1 MDVVSM
7 VLKSRDQLKK
17 ILADEWDTSV
27 IQDYSK
33 LELEK
38 IYNMN
43 TPTSSVISSFGNASG
58 CNITLSHRFIP
69 SHKLHVIYYNFP
81 EIGRN
86 VPKITKQCGDK
97 IKTLYTD
104 EIINKDD
111 SILMITLDKL
121 TENIE
126 KTIHNMNIQFQES
139 LKVEGLS
146 DQIIQ
151 ENNSKNNPFQY
162 SLSHFKKIHAFHIY
176 SLTIDL
182 QNHAFVPK
190 HTCFRDKKDIKKL
203 LVDTNTTLK
212 QLPIIKQTDIQA
224 KLLRMSPGDLC
235 EIIRNTTIGEL
246 KTYRICV

>member
-33 LELEK
+33 IELEK

-43 TPTSSVISSFGNASG
+43 TPKSSVISSFGNASG

-69 SHKLHVIYYNFP
+69 SHQLHVIYYNFP

-86 VPKITKQCGDK
+86 VPKITKQCGEK
-97 IKTLYTD
+97 ILTLYGD
-104 EIINKDD
+104 GIIKNDD

-121 TENIE
+121 TDNIE
-126 KTIHNMNIQFQES
+126 NAILNINIQSQES
-139 LKVEGLS
+139 LKKEGLS
-146 DQIIQ
+146 DEIIQ
-151 ENNSKNNPFQY
+151 ENNKTTNPYQY
-162 SLSHFKKIHAFHIY
+162 SLSHFKRINALHIY
-176 SLTIDL
+176 ALTIDL
-182 QNHAFVPK
+182 QNHTFVPK
-190 HTCFRDKKDIKKL
+190 HKCIRDKKYIKKL
-203 LVDTNTTLK
+203 LADTNTTIK

-235 EIIRNTTIGEL
+235 EITRNTTIGEL
-246 KTYRICV
+246 ITYRICV